1 MNLTLYHNDM
11 SVCSAKVR
19 MALAEKGLAWKGIH
33 LDLRAGDAQKPEY
46 VKLNPNQVV
55 PTLLH
60 DGAIVI
66 ESNVICEYLD
76 DAFPETPLRPADPT
90 GRARMRLWT
99 KQLDE
104 GLHAATGTVSA
115 CIAFRHQHR
124 ERRPEELK
132 AWLDNMVDPARRER
146 TKLAIEFGT
155 ASPDFGRAVSRFE
168 KLLDEMER
176 TLTAGAW
183 LAGEVYSLADLA
195 YAPYLIRLQH
205 LGFEDRVAAR
215 PRTAEWA
222 KRVLARPAFLE
233 GVDRWLN
240 PKYLVLFDAHRA
252 SARHDINRIA
262 SA

>member
-1 MNLTLYHNDM
+1 MSLTLYHNDM

-19 MALAEKGLAWKGIH
+19 MALAEKGLAWEGIH

-55 PTLLH
+55 PTFVH
-60 DGAIVI
+60 DGAVVI

-76 DAFPETPLRPADPT
+76 DAFPETPLRPADPV

-115 CIAFRHQHR
+115 CIAFRHQHLD
-124 ERRPEELK
+124 RRPEDLK

-146 TKLAIEFGT
+146 TKLAIDLGT
-155 ASPDFGRAVSRFE
+155 ASPDFGRAVLRFE

-176 TLTAGAW
+176 TLAAGTW
-183 LAGEVYSLADLA
+183 LAGETYSLADLA
-195 YAPYLIRLQH
+195 YAPYLVRLQH
-205 LGFEDRVAAR
+205 LGFGDRLADR
-215 PRTAEWA
+215 PRTAKWA
-222 KRVLARPAFLE
+222 ERVLARSAFEE
-233 GVDRWLN
+233 GIGRWLN
-240 PKYLVLFDAHRA
+240 AKYLALFDAYRS
-252 SARHDINRIA
+252 SARQEINRIA
-262 SA
+262 RA